1 MPVFFLWSLSLDR
14 GSASPKLRHAPCS
27 EPLSDDLMGE
37 VMEHG
42 CGFIETNRILAWLLG
57 CLAAWL
63 LGCLAAWL
71 LGCCRRAKLF
81 ALSVKV
87 TRSSRG

>member
-1 MPVFFLWSLSLDR
+1 
-14 GSASPKLRHAPCS
+14 
-27 EPLSDDLMGE
+27 MGG

-71 LGCCRRAKLF
+71 LGCLAAWL
-81 ALSVKV
+81 LSMGTLGGQNYLCDNLK
-87 TRSSRG
+87 